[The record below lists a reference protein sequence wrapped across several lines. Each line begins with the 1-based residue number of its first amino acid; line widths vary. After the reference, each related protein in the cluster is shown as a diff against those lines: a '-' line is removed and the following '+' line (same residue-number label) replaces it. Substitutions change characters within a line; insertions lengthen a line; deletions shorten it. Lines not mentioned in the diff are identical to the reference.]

1 MEKEGGGKCSISVLK
16 RSEAVREDRSLIG
29 IGGADKETLHKI
41 TGKGGGEG
49 RKKKVKRLKEKWKKW
64 EKQTESRNG
73 SEMEKEG
80 GRRKQTS
87 RSWIKSE

>member
-1 MEKEGGGKCSISVLK
+1 MEFNSGF
-16 RSEAVREDRSLIG
+16 
-29 IGGADKETLHKI
+29 
-41 TGKGGGEG
+41 KG
-49 RKKKVKRLKEKWKKW
+49 LKEKWGKW